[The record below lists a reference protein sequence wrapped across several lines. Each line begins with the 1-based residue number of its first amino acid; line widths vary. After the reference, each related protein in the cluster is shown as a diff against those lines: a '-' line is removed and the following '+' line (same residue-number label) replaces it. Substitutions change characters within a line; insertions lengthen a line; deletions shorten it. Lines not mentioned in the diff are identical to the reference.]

1 MCILGDIK
9 ILLSLSRGMYN
20 SFPRIQRPKKTVR
33 EGNDC
38 YGEGWK
44 GKKKGGKERGWD
56 GKGKLRK
63 ERGR

>member
-44 GKKKGGKERGWD
+44 GKKKGGKERG
-56 GKGKLRK
+56 
-63 ERGR
+63 